1 MSDIL
6 CKWLNDDVKLSR
18 QVCPLNLEESFA
30 NGFLI
35 GELLSHYG
43 VQENFREFSKSFTSE
58 AIVNNFTRL
67 HNTLLLLEI
76 NFDSNMAKQIID
88 EKPGII
94 ANLLY
99 ELFIK
104 LGKKCNSGKMN
115 DIMVALRA
123 HGLLKI
129 DPLKTKIFKEH
140 LRSLLPRQVDKDL
153 KKLTETHKNKI
164 KLKEEEI
171 LKSQLEEEL
180 RQKSLKQKVRQENLQ
195 KSWLMRKKQDKIML
209 KVWEAT
215 QNTTPQYPIK
225 EKSMHDS
232 IQKFEKDFESFLITD
247 QPDKLKQVDT
257 DIEQFLNSFSK
268 NEIKEYIK
276 PEESLKYVSEIRQRI
291 NENSKAKKEREKRRR
306 SVLIEQ
312 FKTHQ
317 LHQDND
323 RDEALLRRLAVQTEM
338 EKKIVAQLTN
348 LKKEKEIMKNNRL
361 ELERQYSKRRQ
372 KEFQEALDREAE
384 FCRLDKIKYAEE
396 VRKQQEIHDEIVK
409 IKALEKHEKHCKICK
424 EIVFDIIDLV
434 CKVGEY
440 RQITE
445 NHVPAKVIRDWKT
458 LFCNCKPLYEERLNE
473 DNTECDLKM
482 ILIEKKQT
490 LLDEK
495 EFNEYK
501 NYLGEWEL
509 LTNLKPA
516 DAMFKPADNQ
526 ILGFILK
533 RVYLL
538 VNPPAPPPALPE
550 FPSFPIKVCLQG
562 KSFSGKSSVAEYFSK
577 SHRVVVLNIKNII
590 DDYLQIWKKS
600 IDNSLIMKNED
611 SVNIP
616 NPDDIQQPAQQ
627 ADIKASP
634 PAQQADIK
642 ASPPAQQADIKASPP
657 AQQAD
662 IKASQPAQQA
672 VQLEDLKS
680 ASLREPQGVQQ
691 PALQQELQLVQ
702 EGKLQSPPETEKQ
715 LTTEAKLGKQIA
727 LCLQNGQALHDQLLV
742 DVLLCKIHGLPEGT
756 GWIIDGFPVTL
767 QQAQTFENGLSGYVV
782 PIQNVAG
789 LKEDKKTKKF
799 KLASDPIPPPPP
811 KAPVSGLDI
820 VIFLDVS
827 DEVILKRAQGR
838 VTNQNTGEDFHIE
851 FKPPLES
858 CYSKMNQNF
867 VPVVDPSNE
876 KEQILVRLNA
886 FQANWSKLEKWF
898 NQFNIVCTI
907 DASVEQDAVALNV
920 ERVIEETMK
929 KIQDLKSQLENA
941 NSLEN
946 KQNASIEEKKELI
959 ISDLTSSLIE
969 SSKPVFVDQ
978 PIDKEIAEIILN
990 NWIFIEDTYI
1000 MLIKQIFRKIRTQCF
1015 IIDRYFY
1022 DRRDAFKEFLKKPD
1036 VKQIFITQWQEEY
1049 NTFPEDM
1056 RNDEE
1061 CKAELHQ
1068 RVDDLCE
1075 RLWEIS
1081 DMRKDEAEK
1090 ELLSIIEDGW
1100 LQDNAGFLL
1109 NHYISL
1115 MQIEINRYQHTC
1127 YILRE
1132 YYNAME
1138 KDKSKGNPF
1147 NIKEFT
1153 SLPLLEI
1160 SDGRKEQKNEFDKKV
1175 SAKSD
1180 VKKSQVK
1187 ISQRGAQ
1194 QISQYSAKED
1204 IESNELEIKIL
1215 NEAMHKALITI
1226 EQQKNLD
1233 TLVEDSAKKKVI
1245 SSPKGT
1251 KKSAEKKNKKN
1262 KQSPTVETPI
1272 LNEEEIKENCLLQL
1286 RKEEYQ
1292 KAITI
1297 EGDIFKMR
1305 IESINSHGT
1314 SILKSLK
1321 GKADACYKDMDKW
1334 LGERFL
1340 QEMESIKKMC
1350 GLLKS
1355 AIESEQLL
1363 TNAIV
1368 LEGTDFY
1375 VDEEVKVFNPPVKE
1389 NQESFLTKEIVAP
1402 SVFLCSQLLE
1412 LCRQF
1417 KEISSDGFVSS
1428 KLFSSLISC
1437 ASTCNFGIDYVAEK
1451 WKNLSLSTIEKI
1463 TDAVSANTEY
1473 VNWKSFLLSI
1483 SEPYPLPTAIDL
1495 KKALDDFLEIDQAR
1509 LGVLCKTDYDKI
1521 QLWFDKCQPNIEI
1534 SSLRLNS
1541 IRELFFEIF
1550 SSKTL
1555 DTINYTEMLL
1565 HFSACSDSVYGVFLA
1580 LCIVTCQNPPNES
1593 FLCNDNSDD
1602 FFVSI
1607 DDLIK
1612 VLHFGEPD
1620 VGCGHRFNL
1629 KVDKV
1634 EESKLRFCEI
1644 FKEIG
1649 FGENERVSIKRLYAH
1664 ADIKNMIDSCK
1675 KYLKLN
1681 ILELV
1686 SKEERVLTPE
1696 KFF

>member
-43 VQENFREFSKSFTSE
+43 VQENFKEFSKSFTSE
-58 AIVNNFTRL
+58 AIVNNFTRI

-76 NFDSNMAKQIID
+76 NFDSNMAKEVID

-94 ANLLY
+94 TNLLY

-104 LGKKCNSGKMN
+104 LGKKCNSGKIN
-115 DIMVALRA
+115 DTMVALRA

-129 DPLKTKIFKEH
+129 DPLKTKMFKEH
-140 LRSLLPRQVDKDL
+140 LKSLLPRQVDKDF
-153 KKLTETHKNKI
+153 KMLTETYKNKI

-195 KSWLMRKKQDKIML
+195 KSWLMRKKQDQIML

-215 QNTTPQYPIK
+215 QNTLPQYPIK
-225 EKSMHDS
+225 EKFQISPKMGKQEEVVNEANSMHDS

-257 DIEQFLNSFSK
+257 DIEHYLNSFSK
-268 NEIKEYIK
+268 KEIKEYIK
-276 PEESLKYVSEIRQRI
+276 PEESLKYVLEIRQRI

-306 SVLIEQ
+306 KVLIEQ
-312 FKTHQ
+312 FKIHQ
-317 LHQDND
+317 LQQDND

-338 EKKIVAQLTN
+338 EKKIVVQLTN

-361 ELERQYSKRRQ
+361 ELERQYSERRQ

-424 EIVFDIIDLV
+424 EIVFDMIDLV

-473 DNTECDLKM
+473 DNTDCDLKM
-482 ILIEKKQT
+482 TLIEEKQA

-495 EFNEYK
+495 EFYEYK

-509 LTNLKPA
+509 PTNLKPP
-516 DAMFKPADNQ
+516 DAIFKPSDNQ

-538 VNPPAPPPALPE
+538 IYPPAPPLALPV

-562 KSFSGKSSVAEYFSK
+562 KSLSGKSSVADYFSK
-577 SHRVVVLNIKNII
+577 SHRVVVLNIKNVI

-611 SVNIP
+611 SINVP
-616 NPDDIQQPAQQ
+616 NSVDIQQPAQQ
-627 ADIKASP
+627 ADIKASL
-634 PAQQADIK
+634 
-642 ASPPAQQADIKASPP
+642 
-657 AQQAD
+657 
-662 IKASQPAQQA
+662 PAQQA

-680 ASLREPQGVQQ
+680 ASLKDLQGVQQ
-691 PALQQELQLVQ
+691 PALQALQQELQLAQ
-702 EGKLQSPPETEKQ
+702 EGELQSAPQTEKQ
-715 LTTEAKLGKQIA
+715 LTTEAKLGKQIDI
-727 LCLQNGQALHDQLLV
+727 CLQNGKALHDQLLV

-767 QQAQTFENGLSGYVV
+767 QQAQLFENGLSGYFV
-782 PIQNVAG
+782 PTQIVAG

-820 VIFLDVS
+820 VVFLDVS

-838 VTNQNTGEDFHIE
+838 VTNRNTGEDFHIE

-858 CYSKMNQNF
+858 CYSKISQNF
-867 VPVVDPSNE
+867 VPVIDPSNE
-876 KEQILVRLNA
+876 KEQILIRLNA

-941 NSLEN
+941 NSLES
-946 KQNASIEEKKELI
+946 KQNESIGEKKEPI
-959 ISDLTSSLIE
+959 VCDLTSSLIE

-1100 LQDNAGFLL
+1100 LQDNAGFLV

-1115 MQIEINRYQHTC
+1115 MQIEVNRYQHTC

-1138 KDKSKGNPF
+1138 KDKSKGNLS

-1160 SDGRKEQKNEFDKKV
+1160 SDGHKEQKNEFDKKV

-1187 ISQRGAQ
+1187 IQRGAQ
-1194 QISQYSAKED
+1194 QVSQYSAKED

-1233 TLVEDSAKKKVI
+1233 TLVEDSSKKKVI
-1245 SSPKGT
+1245 SSPKGP

-1272 LNEEEIKENCLLQL
+1272 LNEEEVKENGLLQL

-1292 KAITI
+1292 KAVTI

-1321 GKADACYKDMDKW
+1321 GKADACYKDMDIW

-1375 VDEEVKVFNPPVKE
+1375 VVEEVKVFNPPVKE
-1389 NQESFLTKEIVAP
+1389 NQESFYTKEIVTP
-1402 SVFLCSQLLE
+1402 SVFLCSQLSE

-1428 KLFSSLISC
+1428 KLFASLISC

-1463 TDAVSANTEY
+1463 TDAVSTNTEY
-1473 VNWKSFLLSI
+1473 VNWKTFLLSI
-1483 SEPYPLPTAIDL
+1483 SEPFPLPTAFDL

-1521 QLWFDKCQPNIEI
+1521 QLWFDKCQPYLEI

-1550 SSKTL
+1550 SSKTS
-1555 DTINYTEMLL
+1555 DTINYIEMLL
-1565 HFSACSDSVYGVFLA
+1565 HFSACPDSVYGVFLA

-1602 FFVSI
+1602 IYVSI

-1634 EESKLRFCEI
+1634 EESKMRFCEI
-1644 FKEIG
+1644 FKEMG

-1675 KYLKLN
+1675 KYLKPN

-1686 SKEERVLTPE
+1686 SKEERILTPE